1 MSCTF
6 CSFYR
11 YSQFHPLC
19 FSLAYSG
26 VLVWR
31 NNSQQ
36 HELQS
41 SNEAVLHEDSSD
53 HMDNV
58 MTAHK
63 DRGRKEGEKKKAHE
77 NNVKR
82 KASIWSVCQHLS

>member
-1 MSCTF
+1 MSCTV
-6 CSFYR
+6 CSFNR

-36 HELQS
+36 HELES

-53 HMDNV
+53 HMDYV

-63 DRGRKEGEKKKAHE
+63 DRGRKDGEKKKAHG
-77 NNVKR
+77 K
-82 KASIWSVCQHLS
+82 